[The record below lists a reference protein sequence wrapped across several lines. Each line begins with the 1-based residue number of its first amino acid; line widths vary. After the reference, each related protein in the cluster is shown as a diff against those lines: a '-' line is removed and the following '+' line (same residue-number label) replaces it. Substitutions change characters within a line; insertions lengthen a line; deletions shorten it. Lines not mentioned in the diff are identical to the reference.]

1 MNKLSVVVKNELLRY
16 FISPLAYVYLIA
28 FLLLNGS
35 FAIYFGSFFDRG
47 SADLSS
53 MFAFQPWL
61 YLLFIP
67 GISMRLW
74 SEEFRSKTIVQIMT
88 MPVPVSVFVWG
99 KFFAAWI
106 FCALALFLT
115 FPFWITVN
123 LLGSPDNGVIALSY
137 VGSFILAGCMIAVS
151 QTMSAL
157 TKNQVIAL
165 VLSVVANLVFF
176 LSGLEYI
183 LAFVRL
189 FLPLSAV
196 DMIASF
202 SFLTHFDS
210 ISRGLFELRDAIF
223 FTSLILLF
231 NFTAI
236 LIVSFKT
243 AGTAKWLKSTSRGY
257 YIFAFFCLL
266 LGFAGLNLL
275 ANNLTRGISA
285 DFTEEKIFTLTDTT
299 KNTLRYLPRPIT
311 AKLCYSPVLGER
323 NPDLRL
329 MFDKVRLLLRQYASL
344 SDGRFA
350 YRIYNPEPLDET
362 EDKAI
367 AAGLQ
372 PLPVADLNINA
383 FFGLTLTDSVDNRRI
398 IPFFALE
405 RQNFLEQDI
414 TQKIFELTHPRKKLG
429 IITSLPVFDTV
440 INNNV
445 VSQEWQIIKQLKELY
460 QITNIK
466 TAEDFPE
473 DIDVLMIINPQNPDK
488 KLIEKIKRYSL
499 DGGKVLLILDN
510 AAEAPRLFSP
520 VNHEYVPSYLGSLAD
535 FWGIRFR
542 NDAVV
547 ADLDNSIMVDATKD
561 YKSNPSFTRDVV
573 QFVLTEK
580 NVNPQAPE
588 VSELKNLLFTSASE
602 IEPASLD
609 IRFTPLITTSSNA
622 AYLDISAI
630 YQNINPG
637 DILRNFRSDG
647 TKKIIAAK
655 IQSTRPDR
663 PFELIAVGDSDF
675 LYDSFWTT
683 SVKLLDDTFAVPVM
697 DNGNFVLNALESL
710 SGGDNLIG
718 LRGKSAKTRR
728 FEDIERIR
736 RNAQLDFK
744 IRENEII
751 NRINQTKIELQ
762 EIWNKK
768 DFEQRQ
774 TFNTDELSLIAGI
787 RKRLD
792 DDRQELGEIR
802 RTLNTE
808 IDRID
813 GWVKIANIYAVP
825 LTILAGLLLYLFL
838 SRRQRPN
845 GSFRFND
852 ELGRVLAASL
862 LLLGLGISSVYL
874 TENREIESYENK
886 PVFGSLREKINDV
899 SKITFQ
905 NNNASLEFYLNDGLW
920 KLRGHET
927 FPVYQERIRSFLSAL
942 LEAVYY
948 EKKSDRGEDLEK
960 FGLAPLGVA
969 DSPNIRIELKNAD
982 GQNLTAFNV
991 GRYDLDIG
999 RGAKAAYI
1007 KFDNRF
1013 QVWLIAAD
1021 FIDLEPT
1028 WQNWTYSSL
1037 WNLRFGRLAAV
1048 DGKTD
1053 TDLLADLARTML
1065 NTYFIDSIPQSK
1077 QAEKAFAF
1085 LLNVENNNK
1094 LTVSFYKLKNKYY
1107 VAYDF
1112 IGTINGKHLQT
1123 FADSTKNKFFEITA
1137 EDMEKVQNALK
1148 SGRKPKA

>member
-1 MNKLSVVVKNELLRY
+1 MNKLFVVAKNELLRY

-35 FAIYFGSFFDRG
+35 FAVYFGSFFERG

-74 SEEFRSKTIVQIMT
+74 SEEFRAKTVVQIMT
-88 MPVPVSVFVWG
+88 MPVPMSAFVWG

-123 LLGSPDNGVIALSY
+123 VLGTPDNGVIALSY
-137 VGSFILAGCMIAVS
+137 TGSFVLAGCMLAIS

-165 VLSVVANLVFF
+165 VLSVVANLAFF

-189 FLPLSAV
+189 FLPLAAV

-202 SFLTHFDS
+202 SFLTHFDA
-210 ISRGLFELRDAIF
+210 ISRGLLELRDLIF
-223 FTSLILLF
+223 FVSLILLF
-231 NFTAI
+231 NFTTV

-243 AGTAKWLKSTSRGY
+243 AGTAGWLKSTSRSY

-311 AKLCYSPVLGER
+311 AKLYYSPVLGER

-329 MFDKVRLLLRQYASL
+329 LLRQYAAL
-344 SDGRFA
+344 SGGRFA
-350 YRIYNPEPLDET
+350 YRIYNPEPLDEI
-362 EDKAI
+362 EDRAI

-372 PLPVADLNINA
+372 PLPVADLNVNA
-383 FFGLTLTDSVDNRRI
+383 FFGLTLTDSVDNRQT

-414 TQKIFELTHPRKKLG
+414 TQKIFELAHPRKKLG
-429 IITSLPVFDTV
+429 IITTLPVFDTV

-460 QITNIK
+460 RIKHIK
-466 TAEDFPE
+466 TAEDFP
-473 DIDVLMIINPQNPDK
+473 DDLDVLMIINPQNPDEN
-488 KLIEKIKRYSL
+488 LIGKIKRYSL

-510 AAEAPRLFSP
+510 AAEAPRIFSP
-520 VNHEYVPSYLGSLAD
+520 VNHEYVPSYPGELAD

-547 ADLDNSIMVDATKD
+547 ADLDNSIMVDATKN
-561 YKSNPSFTRDVV
+561 YKNNPSFTRDVV
-573 QFVLTEK
+573 QFILTEK
-580 NVNPQAPE
+580 NVNPKAPE
-588 VSELKNLLFTSASE
+588 VSKLKNLLFSSASE
-602 IEPASLD
+602 IEPAAPD
-609 IRFTPLITTSSNA
+609 IIFEPLIITSPNA
-622 AYLDISAI
+622 AYLDVSAV
-630 YQNINPG
+630 YQNVNPG
-637 DILRNFRSDG
+637 DILRSFRSDN
-647 TKKIIAAK
+647 TPKVIAAK
-655 IQSTRPDR
+655 IKSGRADR

-675 LYDSFWTT
+675 LYDSFWTS
-683 SVKLLDDTFAVPVM
+683 SVKLLDGNFAVPVM

-718 LRGKSAKTRR
+718 LRGKSAKVRR
-728 FEDIERIR
+728 FEDVERIR

-744 IRENEII
+744 VKENEII
-751 NRINQTKIELQ
+751 ERINRTKTELQ
-762 EIWNKK
+762 EIWGKK
-768 DFEQRQ
+768 DFERRQ
-774 TFNTDELSLIAGI
+774 TFTADELSLIAGI

-792 DDRQELGEIR
+792 AERKELGEIR
-802 RTLNTE
+802 RTLNAE
-808 IDRID
+808 INAID
-813 GWVKIANIYAVP
+813 TWVKIANIYAVP
-825 LTILAGLLLYLFL
+825 LSILAGLLLSAFF
-838 SRRQRPN
+838 SHRKRP
-845 GSFRFND
+845 GSSFRFNE
-852 ELGRVLAASL
+852 ELGRILAASL
-862 LLLGLGISSVYL
+862 LLLGLGIASVYL
-874 TENREIESYENK
+874 TEDRQIEAYENK
-886 PVFGSLREKINDV
+886 PVFAGLDKKINDV
-899 SKITFQ
+899 RHITLQ
-905 NNNASLEFYLNDGLW
+905 NNSNILEFYLDGDNW
-920 KLRGHET
+920 KLKGHEI
-927 FPVYQERIRSFLSAL
+927 FPVYQERLRSFLSAM

-948 EKKSDRGEDLEK
+948 EKKSDRGEDLGK

-969 DSPNIRIELKNAD
+969 GTPNIRIELQDAD
-982 GQNLTAFNV
+982 GNSLTAFNV
-991 GRYDLDIG
+991 GRYDLDVG

-1021 FIDLEPT
+1021 FIDLEPV

-1048 DGKTD
+1048 NGQTD
-1053 TDLLADLARTML
+1053 AGLLANLARIML
-1065 NTYFIDSIPQSK
+1065 NTYFTGEAPEK
-1077 QAEKAFAF
+1077 TNAENIFGFTLDA
-1085 LLNVENNNK
+1085 ENGNRVDLK
-1094 LTVSFYKLKNKYY
+1094 FYREKGRYY
-1107 VAYDF
+1107 VVYDF

-1123 FADSTKNKFFEITA
+1123 FADGTKNKFFEITA
-1137 EDMEKVQNALK
+1137 EDMEKIQNALK
-1148 SGRKPKA
+1148 SGRKQKT

>member
-1 MNKLSVVVKNELLRY
+1 MNKLFAVAKNELLRY

-35 FAIYFGSFFDRG
+35 FAVYFGSFFERG

-74 SEEFRSKTIVQIMT
+74 SEEFRAKTVVQIMT
-88 MPVPVSVFVWG
+88 MPVPVSAFVWG
-99 KFFAAWI
+99 KFFAAWT

-123 LLGSPDNGVIALSY
+123 ILGTPDNGVIALSY
-137 VGSFILAGCMIAVS
+137 AGSFVLAGCMLAIS

-165 VLSVVANLVFF
+165 VLSVVANLAFF

-189 FLPLSAV
+189 FLPLAAV

-202 SFLTHFDS
+202 SFLTHFDA
-210 ISRGLFELRDAIF
+210 ISRGLLELRDLIF
-223 FTSLILLF
+223 FVSLILLF
-231 NFTAI
+231 NFTTV

-243 AGTAKWLKSTSRGY
+243 AGTAGWLKSTSRSY

-311 AKLCYSPVLGER
+311 AKLYYSPVLGER

-329 MFDKVRLLLRQYASL
+329 MFDKVRLLLRQYAAL
-344 SDGRFA
+344 SGGRFA
-350 YRIYNPEPLDET
+350 YRIYNPEPLDEI
-362 EDKAI
+362 EDRAI

-372 PLPVADLNINA
+372 PLPVADLNVNA
-383 FFGLTLTDSVDNRRI
+383 FFGLTLTDSVDNRQT

-414 TQKIFELTHPRKKLG
+414 TQKIFELAHPRKKLG
-429 IITSLPVFDTV
+429 IITTLPVFDTV

-460 QITNIK
+460 RIKHIK
-466 TAEDFPE
+466 TAEDFP
-473 DIDVLMIINPQNPDK
+473 DDLDVLMIINPQNPDEN
-488 KLIEKIKRYSL
+488 LTGKIKRYSL

-510 AAEAPRLFSP
+510 AAEAPRIFSP
-520 VNHEYVPSYLGSLAD
+520 VNHEYVPSYPGELAG

-561 YKSNPSFTRDVV
+561 YKNNPSFTRDVV
-573 QFVLTEK
+573 QFILTEK
-580 NVNPQAPE
+580 NVNPKAPE
-588 VSELKNLLFTSASE
+588 VSKLKNLLFSSASE
-602 IEPASLD
+602 IEPAAPD
-609 IRFTPLITTSSNA
+609 IIFEPLIITSPNA
-622 AYLDISAI
+622 AYLDVSAV
-630 YQNINPG
+630 YQNVNPG
-637 DILRNFRSDG
+637 DILRSFRSDN
-647 TKKIIAAK
+647 TPKVIAAK
-655 IQSTRPDR
+655 IKSGRADR

-675 LYDSFWTT
+675 LYDSFWTS
-683 SVKLLDDTFAVPVM
+683 SVKLLDGNFAVPVM

-718 LRGKSAKTRR
+718 LRGKSAKVRR
-728 FEDIERIR
+728 FEDVERIR

-744 IRENEII
+744 VKENEII
-751 NRINQTKIELQ
+751 ERINRTKTELQ
-762 EIWNKK
+762 EIWGKK
-768 DFEQRQ
+768 DFERRQ
-774 TFNTDELSLIAGI
+774 TFTADELSLIAGI

-792 DDRQELGEIR
+792 AERKELGEIR
-802 RTLNTE
+802 RTLNAE
-808 IDRID
+808 INAID
-813 GWVKIANIYAVP
+813 TWVKIANIYAVP
-825 LTILAGLLLYLFL
+825 LSILAGLLLSAFF
-838 SRRQRPN
+838 SRRRRP
-845 GSFRFND
+845 GSSFRFNE
-852 ELGRVLAASL
+852 ELGRILAASL
-862 LLLGLGISSVYL
+862 LLLGLGVASVYL
-874 TENREIESYENK
+874 TEDRQIEAYENK
-886 PVFGSLREKINDV
+886 PVFAGLDKKINDV
-899 SKITFQ
+899 RHITLQ
-905 NNNASLEFYLNDGLW
+905 NNSNILEFYLDGDNW
-920 KLRGHET
+920 KLKGHEI
-927 FPVYQERIRSFLSAL
+927 YQERLRSFLSAM

-948 EKKSDRGEDLEK
+948 EKKSDRGEDLGK

-969 DSPNIRIELKNAD
+969 GTPNIRIELQDAD
-982 GQNLTAFNV
+982 GNSLTAFNV
-991 GRYDLDIG
+991 GRYDLDVG

-1021 FIDLEPT
+1021 FIDLEPV

-1048 DGKTD
+1048 NGQTD
-1053 TDLLADLARTML
+1053 AGLLANLARIML
-1065 NTYFIDSIPQSK
+1065 NTYFTGEVPEK
-1077 QAEKAFAF
+1077 TNAEKMFGFTLDA
-1085 LLNVENNNK
+1085 ENGNRVDLK
-1094 LTVSFYKLKNKYY
+1094 FYREKGRYY
-1107 VAYDF
+1107 VVYDF

-1123 FADSTKNKFFEITA
+1123 FADGTKNKFFEITA
-1137 EDMEKVQNALK
+1137 EDMEKIQNALK
-1148 SGRKPKA
+1148 SGRKQKT

>member
-257 YIFAFFCLL
+257 YIFAFFGLL

-311 AKLCYSPVLGER
+311 AKLYYSPVLGER

>member
-311 AKLCYSPVLGER
+311 AKLYYSPVLGER

-982 GQNLTAFNV
+982 GQNLTTFNV

>member
-311 AKLCYSPVLGER
+311 AKLYYSPVLGER
-323 NPDLRL
+323 NPNLRL

-414 TQKIFELTHPRKKLG
+414 TQKIFELTHPLKKLG

-609 IRFTPLITTSSNA
+609 VRFTPLITTSSNA

-710 SGGDNLIG
+710 SAGDNLIG

-1137 EDMEKVQNALK
+1137 EDMEKIQNVLK

>member
-1 MNKLSVVVKNELLRY
+1 MNKLFAVAKNELLRY

-35 FAIYFGSFFDRG
+35 FAVYFGSFFERG

-74 SEEFRSKTIVQIMT
+74 SEEFRAKTVVQIMT
-88 MPVPVSVFVWG
+88 MPVPVSAFVWG
-99 KFFAAWI
+99 KFFAAWT

-123 LLGSPDNGVIALSY
+123 ILGTPDNGVIALSY
-137 VGSFILAGCMIAVS
+137 AGSFVLAGCMLAIS

-165 VLSVVANLVFF
+165 VLSVVANLAFF

-189 FLPLSAV
+189 FLPLAAV

-202 SFLTHFDS
+202 SFLTHFDA
-210 ISRGLFELRDAIF
+210 ISRGLLELRDLIF
-223 FTSLILLF
+223 FVSLILLF
-231 NFTAI
+231 NFTTV

-243 AGTAKWLKSTSRGY
+243 AGTAGWLKSTSRSY

-311 AKLCYSPVLGER
+311 AKLYYSPVLGER

-329 MFDKVRLLLRQYASL
+329 MFDKVRLLLRQYAAL
-344 SDGRFA
+344 SGGRFA
-350 YRIYNPEPLDET
+350 YRIYNPEPLDEI
-362 EDKAI
+362 EDRAI

-372 PLPVADLNINA
+372 PLPVADLNVNA
-383 FFGLTLTDSVDNRRI
+383 FFGLTLTDSVDNRQT

-414 TQKIFELTHPRKKLG
+414 TQKIFELAHPRKKLG
-429 IITSLPVFDTV
+429 IITTLPVFDTV

-460 QITNIK
+460 RIKHIK
-466 TAEDFPE
+466 TAEDFP
-473 DIDVLMIINPQNPDK
+473 DDLDVLMIINPQNPDEN
-488 KLIEKIKRYSL
+488 LIGKIKRYSL

-510 AAEAPRLFSP
+510 AAEAPRIFSP
-520 VNHEYVPSYLGSLAD
+520 VNHEYVPSYPGELAD

-547 ADLDNSIMVDATKD
+547 ADLDNSIMVDATKN
-561 YKSNPSFTRDVV
+561 YKNNPSFTRDVV
-573 QFVLTEK
+573 QFILTEK
-580 NVNPQAPE
+580 NVNPKAPE
-588 VSELKNLLFTSASE
+588 VSKLKNLLFSSASE
-602 IEPASLD
+602 IEPAAPD
-609 IRFTPLITTSSNA
+609 IIFEPLIITSPNA
-622 AYLDISAI
+622 AYLDVSAV
-630 YQNINPG
+630 YQNVNPG
-637 DILRNFRSDG
+637 DILRSFRSDN
-647 TKKIIAAK
+647 TPKVIAAK
-655 IQSTRPDR
+655 IKSGRADR

-675 LYDSFWTT
+675 LYDSFWTS
-683 SVKLLDDTFAVPVM
+683 SVKLLDSNFAVPVM

-718 LRGKSAKTRR
+718 LRGKSAKVRR
-728 FEDIERIR
+728 FEDVERIR

-744 IRENEII
+744 VKENEII
-751 NRINQTKIELQ
+751 ERINRTKTELQ
-762 EIWNKK
+762 EIWGKK
-768 DFEQRQ
+768 DFERRQ
-774 TFNTDELSLIAGI
+774 TFTADELSLIAGI

-792 DDRQELGEIR
+792 AERKELGEIR
-802 RTLNTE
+802 RTLNAE
-808 IDRID
+808 INAID
-813 GWVKIANIYAVP
+813 TWIKIANIYAVP
-825 LTILAGLLLYLFL
+825 LSILAGLLLSAFF
-838 SRRQRPN
+838 SRRKRP
-845 GSFRFND
+845 GSSFRFNE
-852 ELGRVLAASL
+852 ELGRILAASL
-862 LLLGLGISSVYL
+862 LLLGLGIASVYL
-874 TENREIESYENK
+874 TEDRQIEAYENK
-886 PVFGSLREKINDV
+886 PVFAGLDKKINDV
-899 SKITFQ
+899 RHITLQ
-905 NNNASLEFYLNDGLW
+905 NNSNILEFYLDGDNW
-920 KLRGHET
+920 KLKGHEI
-927 FPVYQERIRSFLSAL
+927 FPVYQERLRSFLSAM

-948 EKKSDRGEDLEK
+948 EKKSDRGEDLGK

-969 DSPNIRIELKNAD
+969 GTPNIRIELQDAD
-982 GQNLTAFNV
+982 GNSLTAFNV
-991 GRYDLDIG
+991 GRYDLDVG

-1021 FIDLEPT
+1021 FIDLEPV

-1048 DGKTD
+1048 NGQTD
-1053 TDLLADLARTML
+1053 AGLLANLARIML
-1065 NTYFIDSIPQSK
+1065 NTYFTGEAPEK
-1077 QAEKAFAF
+1077 TNAEKIFGFTLDA
-1085 LLNVENNNK
+1085 ENGNRVDLK
-1094 LTVSFYKLKNKYY
+1094 FYREKGRYY
-1107 VAYDF
+1107 VVYDF

-1123 FADSTKNKFFEITA
+1123 FADGTKNKFFEITA
-1137 EDMEKVQNALK
+1137 EDMEKIQNALK
-1148 SGRKPKA
+1148 SGRKQKT

>member
-243 AGTAKWLKSTSRGY
+243 AGTAKWLKSTSHGY

-311 AKLCYSPVLGER
+311 AKLYYSPVLGER

-344 SDGRFA
+344 SDGRFT

-655 IQSTRPDR
+655 IQSTHPDR

-697 DNGNFVLNALESL
+697 DNGNFVLNTLESL

-1065 NTYFIDSIPQSK
+1065 NTYFNGSIPQSK

>member
-1 MNKLSVVVKNELLRY
+1 MNKLFVVAKNELLRY

-35 FAIYFGSFFDRG
+35 FAVYFGSFFERG

-74 SEEFRSKTIVQIMT
+74 SEEFRAKTVVQIMT
-88 MPVPVSVFVWG
+88 MPVPVSAFVWG

-123 LLGSPDNGVIALSY
+123 VLGTPDNGVIALSY
-137 VGSFILAGCMIAVS
+137 AGSFVLAGCMLAIS

-165 VLSVVANLVFF
+165 VLSVVANLAFF

-189 FLPLSAV
+189 FLPLAAV

-202 SFLTHFDS
+202 SFLTHFDA
-210 ISRGLFELRDAIF
+210 ISRGLLKLRDLIF
-223 FTSLILLF
+223 FVSLILLF
-231 NFTAI
+231 NFTTV

-243 AGTAKWLKSTSRGY
+243 AGTAGWLKSTSRSY

-311 AKLCYSPVLGER
+311 AKLYYSPVLGER

-329 MFDKVRLLLRQYASL
+329 MFDKVRLLLRQYAAL
-344 SDGRFA
+344 SGGRFA
-350 YRIYNPEPLDET
+350 YRIYNPEPLDEI
-362 EDKAI
+362 EDRAI

-372 PLPVADLNINA
+372 PLPVADLNVNA
-383 FFGLTLTDSVDNRRI
+383 FFGLTLTDSVDNRQT

-414 TQKIFELTHPRKKLG
+414 TQKIFELAHPRKKLG
-429 IITSLPVFDTV
+429 IITTLPVFDTV

-460 QITNIK
+460 RIKHIK
-466 TAEDFPE
+466 TAEDFPDE
-473 DIDVLMIINPQNPDK
+473 NLTG
-488 KLIEKIKRYSL
+488 KIKRYSL

-510 AAEAPRLFSP
+510 AAEAPRIFSP
-520 VNHEYVPSYLGSLAD
+520 VNHEYVPSYPGELAD

-547 ADLDNSIMVDATKD
+547 ADLDNSIMVDATKN
-561 YKSNPSFTRDVV
+561 YKNNPSFTRDVV
-573 QFVLTEK
+573 QFILTEK
-580 NVNPQAPE
+580 NVNPKAPE
-588 VSELKNLLFTSASE
+588 VSKLKNLLFSSASE
-602 IEPASLD
+602 IEPAAPD
-609 IRFTPLITTSSNA
+609 IIFEPLIITSPNA
-622 AYLDISAI
+622 AYLDVSAV
-630 YQNINPG
+630 YQNVNPG
-637 DILRNFRSDG
+637 DILRSFRSDN
-647 TKKIIAAK
+647 TPKVIAAK
-655 IQSTRPDR
+655 IKSGRADR

-675 LYDSFWTT
+675 LYDSFWTS
-683 SVKLLDDTFAVPVM
+683 SVKLLDSNFAVPVM

-718 LRGKSAKTRR
+718 LRGKSAKVRR
-728 FEDIERIR
+728 FEDVERIR

-744 IRENEII
+744 VKENEII
-751 NRINQTKIELQ
+751 ERINQTKTELQ
-762 EIWNKK
+762 EIWGKK
-768 DFEQRQ
+768 DFERRQ
-774 TFNTDELSLIAGI
+774 TFTADELSLIAGI

-792 DDRQELGEIR
+792 AERKELGEIR
-802 RTLNTE
+802 RTLNAE
-808 IDRID
+808 INAID
-813 GWVKIANIYAVP
+813 TWIKIANIYAVP
-825 LTILAGLLLYLFL
+825 LSILAGLLLSAFF
-838 SRRQRPN
+838 SRRKRP
-845 GSFRFND
+845 GSSFRFNE
-852 ELGRVLAASL
+852 ELGRILAASL
-862 LLLGLGISSVYL
+862 LLLGLGIASVYL
-874 TENREIESYENK
+874 TEDRQIEAYENK
-886 PVFGSLREKINDV
+886 PVFAGLDKKINDV
-899 SKITFQ
+899 RHITLQ
-905 NNNASLEFYLNDGLW
+905 NNSNILEFYLDGDNW
-920 KLRGHET
+920 KLKGHEI
-927 FPVYQERIRSFLSAL
+927 FPVYQERLRSFLSAM

-948 EKKSDRGEDLEK
+948 EKKSDRGEDLGK

-969 DSPNIRIELKNAD
+969 GTPNIRIELQDAD
-982 GQNLTAFNV
+982 GNSLTAFNV
-991 GRYDLDIG
+991 GRYDLDVG

-1021 FIDLEPT
+1021 FIDLEPV

-1048 DGKTD
+1048 NGQTD
-1053 TDLLADLARTML
+1053 AGLLANLARIML
-1065 NTYFIDSIPQSK
+1065 NTYFTGEAPEK
-1077 QAEKAFAF
+1077 TNAEKIFGFTLDA
-1085 LLNVENNNK
+1085 ENGNRVDLK
-1094 LTVSFYKLKNKYY
+1094 FYREKGRYY
-1107 VAYDF
+1107 VVYDF

-1123 FADSTKNKFFEITA
+1123 FADGTKNKFFEITA
-1137 EDMEKVQNALK
+1137 EDMEKIQNALK
-1148 SGRKPKA
+1148 SGRKQKT

>member
-257 YIFAFFCLL
+257 YIFAFFGLL

-311 AKLCYSPVLGER
+311 AKLYYSPVLGER
-323 NPDLRL
+323 NPALRL
-329 MFDKVRLLLRQYASL
+329 MCDKVRLLLRQYASL

-372 PLPVADLNINA
+372 PLPVADLNMNA
-383 FFGLTLTDSVDNRRI
+383 FFGLPLTDSVDNRRI

-802 RTLNTE
+802 RALNTE

-1065 NTYFIDSIPQSK
+1065 NTYFNGSIPQSK

-1137 EDMEKVQNALK
+1137 EDMEKVQNVLK

>member
-311 AKLCYSPVLGER
+311 AKLYYSPVLGER

-655 IQSTRPDR
+655 IQSTHPDR

-697 DNGNFVLNALESL
+697 DNGNFVLNTLESL

-1065 NTYFIDSIPQSK
+1065 NTYFNDSIPQSK

>member
-1 MNKLSVVVKNELLRY
+1 MNKLFVVAKNELLRY

-35 FAIYFGSFFDRG
+35 FAVYFGSFFERG

-74 SEEFRSKTIVQIMT
+74 SEEFRAKTVVQIMT
-88 MPVPVSVFVWG
+88 MPVPVSAFVWG

-123 LLGSPDNGVIALSY
+123 VLGTPDNGVIALSY
-137 VGSFILAGCMIAVS
+137 AGSFVLAGCMLAIS

-165 VLSVVANLVFF
+165 VLSVVANLAFF

-189 FLPLSAV
+189 FLPLAAV

-202 SFLTHFDS
+202 SFLTHFDA
-210 ISRGLFELRDAIF
+210 ISRGLLELRDLIF
-223 FTSLILLF
+223 FVSLILLF
-231 NFTAI
+231 NFTTV

-243 AGTAKWLKSTSRGY
+243 AGTAGWLKSTSRSY

-311 AKLCYSPVLGER
+311 AKLYYSPVLGER

-329 MFDKVRLLLRQYASL
+329 MFDKVRLLLRQYAAL
-344 SDGRFA
+344 SGGRFA
-350 YRIYNPEPLDET
+350 YRIYNPEPLDEI
-362 EDKAI
+362 EDRAI

-372 PLPVADLNINA
+372 PLPVADLNVNA
-383 FFGLTLTDSVDNRRI
+383 FFGLTLTDSVDNRQT

-414 TQKIFELTHPRKKLG
+414 TQKIFELAHPRKKLG
-429 IITSLPVFDTV
+429 IITTLPVFDTV

-460 QITNIK
+460 RIKHIK
-466 TAEDFPE
+466 TAEDFP
-473 DIDVLMIINPQNPDK
+473 DNLDVLMIINPQNPDEN
-488 KLIEKIKRYSL
+488 LTGKIKRYSL

-510 AAEAPRLFSP
+510 AAEAPRIFSP
-520 VNHEYVPSYLGSLAD
+520 VNHEYVPSYPGELAD

-547 ADLDNSIMVDATKD
+547 ADLDNSIMVDATKN
-561 YKSNPSFTRDVV
+561 YKNNPSFTRDVV
-573 QFVLTEK
+573 QFILTEK
-580 NVNPQAPE
+580 NVNPKAPE
-588 VSELKNLLFTSASE
+588 VSKLKNLLFSSASE
-602 IEPASLD
+602 IEPAAPD
-609 IRFTPLITTSSNA
+609 IIFEPLIITSPNA
-622 AYLDISAI
+622 AYLDVSAV
-630 YQNINPG
+630 YQNVNPG
-637 DILRNFRSDG
+637 DILRSFRSDN
-647 TKKIIAAK
+647 TPKVIAAK
-655 IQSTRPDR
+655 IKSGRADR

-675 LYDSFWTT
+675 LYDSFWTS
-683 SVKLLDDTFAVPVM
+683 SVKLLD
-697 DNGNFVLNALESL
+697 GNFVLNALESL

-718 LRGKSAKTRR
+718 LRGKSAKVRR
-728 FEDIERIR
+728 FEDVERIR

-744 IRENEII
+744 VKENEII
-751 NRINQTKIELQ
+751 ERINRTKTELQ
-762 EIWNKK
+762 EIWGKK
-768 DFEQRQ
+768 DFERRQ
-774 TFNTDELSLIAGI
+774 TFTADELSLIAGI

-792 DDRQELGEIR
+792 AERKELGEIR
-802 RTLNTE
+802 RTLNAE
-808 IDRID
+808 INAID
-813 GWVKIANIYAVP
+813 TWVKIANIYAVP
-825 LTILAGLLLYLFL
+825 LSILAGLLLSAFF
-838 SRRQRPN
+838 SHRKRP
-845 GSFRFND
+845 GSSFRFNE
-852 ELGRVLAASL
+852 ELGRILAASL
-862 LLLGLGISSVYL
+862 LLLGLGIVSVYL
-874 TENREIESYENK
+874 TEDRQIEAYENK
-886 PVFGSLREKINDV
+886 PFFAGLDKKINDV
-899 SKITFQ
+899 RHITLQ
-905 NNNASLEFYLNDGLW
+905 NNSNILEFYLDGDNW
-920 KLRGHET
+920 KLKGHEI
-927 FPVYQERIRSFLSAL
+927 FPVYQERLRSFLSAM

-948 EKKSDRGEDLEK
+948 EKKSDRGEDLGK

-969 DSPNIRIELKNAD
+969 GTPNIRIELQDAD
-982 GQNLTAFNV
+982 GNSLTAFNV
-991 GRYDLDIG
+991 GRYDLDVG

-1021 FIDLEPT
+1021 FIDLEPV

-1048 DGKTD
+1048 NGQTD
-1053 TDLLADLARTML
+1053 AGLLANLARIML
-1065 NTYFIDSIPQSK
+1065 NTYFTGEAPEK
-1077 QAEKAFAF
+1077 TNAENIFGFTLDA
-1085 LLNVENNNK
+1085 ENGNRVDLK
-1094 LTVSFYKLKNKYY
+1094 FYREKGRYY
-1107 VAYDF
+1107 VVYDF

-1123 FADSTKNKFFEITA
+1123 FADGTKNKFFEITA
-1137 EDMEKVQNALK
+1137 EDMEKIQNALK
-1148 SGRKPKA
+1148 SGRKQKT

>member
-1 MNKLSVVVKNELLRY
+1 MNKLFAVAKNELLRY

-35 FAIYFGSFFDRG
+35 FAVYFGSFFERG

-74 SEEFRSKTIVQIMT
+74 SEEFRAKTVVQIMT
-88 MPVPVSVFVWG
+88 MPVPVSAFVWG
-99 KFFAAWI
+99 KFFAAWT

-123 LLGSPDNGVIALSY
+123 ILGTPDNGVIALSY
-137 VGSFILAGCMIAVS
+137 AGSFVLAGCMLAIS

-165 VLSVVANLVFF
+165 VLSVVANLAFF

-189 FLPLSAV
+189 FLPLAAV

-202 SFLTHFDS
+202 SFLTHFDA
-210 ISRGLFELRDAIF
+210 ISRGLLELRDLIF
-223 FTSLILLF
+223 FVSLILLF
-231 NFTAI
+231 NFTTV

-243 AGTAKWLKSTSRGY
+243 AGTAGWLKSTSRSY

-311 AKLCYSPVLGER
+311 AKLYYSPVLGER

-329 MFDKVRLLLRQYASL
+329 MFDKVRLLLRQYAAL
-344 SDGRFA
+344 SGGRFA
-350 YRIYNPEPLDET
+350 YRIYNPEPLDEI
-362 EDKAI
+362 EDRAI

-372 PLPVADLNINA
+372 PLPVADLNVNA
-383 FFGLTLTDSVDNRRI
+383 FFGLTLTDSVDNRQT

-414 TQKIFELTHPRKKLG
+414 TQKIFELAHPRKKLG
-429 IITSLPVFDTV
+429 IITTLPVFDTV

-460 QITNIK
+460 RIKHIK
-466 TAEDFPE
+466 TAEDFPADLDE
-473 DIDVLMIINPQNPDK
+473 NLTG
-488 KLIEKIKRYSL
+488 KIKRYSL

-510 AAEAPRLFSP
+510 AAEAPRIFSP
-520 VNHEYVPSYLGSLAD
+520 VNHEYVPSYPGELAG

-561 YKSNPSFTRDVV
+561 YKNNPSFTRDVV
-573 QFVLTEK
+573 QFILTEK
-580 NVNPQAPE
+580 NVNPKAPE
-588 VSELKNLLFTSASE
+588 VSKLKNLLFSSASE
-602 IEPASLD
+602 IEPAAPD
-609 IRFTPLITTSSNA
+609 IIFEPLIITSPNA
-622 AYLDISAI
+622 AYLDVSAV
-630 YQNINPG
+630 YQNVNPG
-637 DILRNFRSDG
+637 DILRSFRSDN
-647 TKKIIAAK
+647 TPKVIAAK
-655 IQSTRPDR
+655 IKSGRADR

-675 LYDSFWTT
+675 LYDSFWTS
-683 SVKLLDDTFAVPVM
+683 SVKLLDGNFAVPVM

-718 LRGKSAKTRR
+718 LRGKSAKVRR
-728 FEDIERIR
+728 FEDVERIR

-744 IRENEII
+744 VKENEII
-751 NRINQTKIELQ
+751 ERINRTKTELQ
-762 EIWNKK
+762 EIWGKK
-768 DFEQRQ
+768 DFERRQ
-774 TFNTDELSLIAGI
+774 TFTADELSLIAGI

-792 DDRQELGEIR
+792 AERKELGEIR
-802 RTLNTE
+802 RTLNAE
-808 IDRID
+808 INAID
-813 GWVKIANIYAVP
+813 TWVKIANIYAVP
-825 LTILAGLLLYLFL
+825 LSILAGLLLSAFF
-838 SRRQRPN
+838 SRRRRP
-845 GSFRFND
+845 GSSFRFNE
-852 ELGRVLAASL
+852 ELGRILAASL
-862 LLLGLGISSVYL
+862 LLLGLGVASVYL
-874 TENREIESYENK
+874 TEDRQIEAYENK
-886 PVFGSLREKINDV
+886 PVFAGLDKKINDV
-899 SKITFQ
+899 RHITLQ
-905 NNNASLEFYLNDGLW
+905 NNSNILEFYLDGDNW
-920 KLRGHET
+920 KLKGHEI
-927 FPVYQERIRSFLSAL
+927 FPVYQERLRSFLSAM

-948 EKKSDRGEDLEK
+948 EKKSDRGEDLGK

-969 DSPNIRIELKNAD
+969 GTPNIRIELQDAD
-982 GQNLTAFNV
+982 GNSLTAFNV
-991 GRYDLDIG
+991 GRYDLDVG

-1021 FIDLEPT
+1021 FIDLEPV

-1048 DGKTD
+1048 NGQTD
-1053 TDLLADLARTML
+1053 AGLLANLARIML
-1065 NTYFIDSIPQSK
+1065 NTYFTGEVPEK
-1077 QAEKAFAF
+1077 TNAEKMFGFTLDA
-1085 LLNVENNNK
+1085 ENGNRVDLK
-1094 LTVSFYKLKNKYY
+1094 FYREKGRYY
-1107 VAYDF
+1107 VVYDF

-1123 FADSTKNKFFEITA
+1123 FADGTKNKFFEITA
-1137 EDMEKVQNALK
+1137 EDMEKIQNALK
-1148 SGRKPKA
+1148 SGRKQKT

>member
-311 AKLCYSPVLGER
+311 AKLYYSPVLGER

-573 QFVLTEK
+573 QFVLTKK

>member
-1 MNKLSVVVKNELLRY
+1 MNKLFVVAKNELLRY

-35 FAIYFGSFFDRG
+35 FAVYFGSFFERG

-74 SEEFRSKTIVQIMT
+74 SEEFRAKTVVQIMT
-88 MPVPVSVFVWG
+88 MPVPVSAFVWG

-123 LLGSPDNGVIALSY
+123 VLGTPDNGVIALSY
-137 VGSFILAGCMIAVS
+137 AGSFVLAGCMLAIS

-165 VLSVVANLVFF
+165 VLSVVANLAFF

-189 FLPLSAV
+189 FLPLAAV

-202 SFLTHFDS
+202 SFLTHFDA
-210 ISRGLFELRDAIF
+210 ISRGLLELRDLIF
-223 FTSLILLF
+223 FVSLILLF
-231 NFTAI
+231 NFTTV

-243 AGTAKWLKSTSRGY
+243 AGTAGWLKSTSRSY

-311 AKLCYSPVLGER
+311 AKLYYSPVLGER

-329 MFDKVRLLLRQYASL
+329 MFDKVRLLFRQYAAL
-344 SDGRFA
+344 SGGRFA
-350 YRIYNPEPLDET
+350 YRIYNPEPLDEI
-362 EDKAI
+362 EDRAI
-367 AAGLQ
+367 ATGLQ
-372 PLPVADLNINA
+372 PLPVADLNVNA
-383 FFGLTLTDSVDNRRI
+383 FFGLTLTDSVDNRQT

-414 TQKIFELTHPRKKLG
+414 TQKIFELAHPRKKLG
-429 IITSLPVFDTV
+429 IITTLPVFDTV

-460 QITNIK
+460 RIKHIK
-466 TAEDFPE
+466 TAEDFP
-473 DIDVLMIINPQNPDK
+473 DDLDVLMIINPQNPDEN
-488 KLIEKIKRYSL
+488 LTGKIKRYSL

-510 AAEAPRLFSP
+510 AAEAPRIFSP
-520 VNHEYVPSYLGSLAD
+520 VNHEYVPSYPGELAD

-547 ADLDNSIMVDATKD
+547 ADLDNSIMVDATKN
-561 YKSNPSFTRDVV
+561 YKNNPSFTRDVV
-573 QFVLTEK
+573 QFILTEK
-580 NVNPQAPE
+580 NVNPKAPE
-588 VSELKNLLFTSASE
+588 VSKLKNLLFSSASE
-602 IEPASLD
+602 IEPAAPD
-609 IRFTPLITTSSNA
+609 IIFEPLIITSPNA
-622 AYLDISAI
+622 AYLDVSAV
-630 YQNINPG
+630 YQNVNPG
-637 DILRNFRSDG
+637 DILRSFRSDN
-647 TKKIIAAK
+647 TPKVIAAK
-655 IQSTRPDR
+655 IKSGRADR

-675 LYDSFWTT
+675 LYDSFWTS
-683 SVKLLDDTFAVPVM
+683 SVKLLDGNFAVPVM

-718 LRGKSAKTRR
+718 LRGKSAKVRR
-728 FEDIERIR
+728 FEDVERIR

-744 IRENEII
+744 VKENEII
-751 NRINQTKIELQ
+751 ERINRTKTELQ
-762 EIWNKK
+762 EIWGKK
-768 DFEQRQ
+768 DFERRQ
-774 TFNTDELSLIAGI
+774 TFTADELSLIAGI

-792 DDRQELGEIR
+792 AERKELGEIR
-802 RTLNTE
+802 RTLNAE
-808 IDRID
+808 INAID
-813 GWVKIANIYAVP
+813 TWVKIANIYAVP
-825 LTILAGLLLYLFL
+825 LSILAGLLSAFF
-838 SRRQRPN
+838 SRRKRP
-845 GSFRFND
+845 GSSFRFNE
-852 ELGRVLAASL
+852 ELGRILAASL
-862 LLLGLGISSVYL
+862 LLLGLGIASVYL
-874 TENREIESYENK
+874 TEDRQIEAYENK
-886 PVFGSLREKINDV
+886 PVFAGLDKKINDV
-899 SKITFQ
+899 RHITLQ
-905 NNNASLEFYLNDGLW
+905 NNSNILEFYLDGDNW
-920 KLRGHET
+920 KLKGHEI
-927 FPVYQERIRSFLSAL
+927 FPVYQERLRSFLSAM

-948 EKKSDRGEDLEK
+948 EKKSDRGEDLGK

-969 DSPNIRIELKNAD
+969 GTPNIRIELQDAD
-982 GQNLTAFNV
+982 GNSLTAFNV
-991 GRYDLDIG
+991 GRYDLDVG

-1021 FIDLEPT
+1021 FIDLEPV

-1048 DGKTD
+1048 NGQTD
-1053 TDLLADLARTML
+1053 AGLLANLARIML
-1065 NTYFIDSIPQSK
+1065 NTYFTGEAPEK
-1077 QAEKAFAF
+1077 TNAENIFGFTLDA
-1085 LLNVENNNK
+1085 ENGNRVDLK
-1094 LTVSFYKLKNKYY
+1094 FYREKGRYY
-1107 VAYDF
+1107 VVYDF

-1123 FADSTKNKFFEITA
+1123 FADGTKNKFFEITA
-1137 EDMEKVQNALK
+1137 EDMEKIQNALK
-1148 SGRKPKA
+1148 SGRKQKT

>member
-1 MNKLSVVVKNELLRY
+1 MNKLFVVAKNELLRY

-35 FAIYFGSFFDRG
+35 FAVYFGSFFERG

-74 SEEFRSKTIVQIMT
+74 SEEFRAKTVVQIMT
-88 MPVPVSVFVWG
+88 MPVPVSAFVWG

-123 LLGSPDNGVIALSY
+123 VLGTPDNGVIALSY
-137 VGSFILAGCMIAVS
+137 AGSFVLAGCMLAIS

-165 VLSVVANLVFF
+165 VLSVVANLAFF

-189 FLPLSAV
+189 FLPLAAV

-202 SFLTHFDS
+202 SFLTHFDA
-210 ISRGLFELRDAIF
+210 ISRGLLELRDLIF
-223 FTSLILLF
+223 FVSLILLF
-231 NFTAI
+231 NFTTV

-243 AGTAKWLKSTSRGY
+243 AGTAGWLKSTSRSY

-311 AKLCYSPVLGER
+311 AKLYYSPVLGER

-329 MFDKVRLLLRQYASL
+329 MFDKVRLLLRQYAAL
-344 SDGRFA
+344 SGGRFA
-350 YRIYNPEPLDET
+350 YRIYNPEPLDEI
-362 EDKAI
+362 EDRAI

-372 PLPVADLNINA
+372 PLPVADLNVNA
-383 FFGLTLTDSVDNRRI
+383 FFGLTLTDSVDNRQT

-414 TQKIFELTHPRKKLG
+414 TQKIFELAHPRKKLG
-429 IITSLPVFDTV
+429 IITTLPVFDTV

-460 QITNIK
+460 RIKHIK
-466 TAEDFPE
+466 TAEDFP
-473 DIDVLMIINPQNPDK
+473 DDLDVLMIINPQNPDEN
-488 KLIEKIKRYSL
+488 LTGKIKRYSL

-510 AAEAPRLFSP
+510 AAEAPRIFSP
-520 VNHEYVPSYLGSLAD
+520 VNHEYVPSYPGELAD

-547 ADLDNSIMVDATKD
+547 ADLDNSIMVDATKN
-561 YKSNPSFTRDVV
+561 YKNNPSFTRDVV
-573 QFVLTEK
+573 QFILTEK
-580 NVNPQAPE
+580 NVNPKAPE
-588 VSELKNLLFTSASE
+588 VSKLKNLLFSSASE
-602 IEPASLD
+602 IEPAAPD
-609 IRFTPLITTSSNA
+609 IIFEPLIITSPNA
-622 AYLDISAI
+622 AYLDVSAV
-630 YQNINPG
+630 YQNVNPG
-637 DILRNFRSDG
+637 DILRSFRG
-647 TKKIIAAK
+647 RA
-655 IQSTRPDR
+655 DR

-675 LYDSFWTT
+675 LYDSFWTS
-683 SVKLLDDTFAVPVM
+683 SVKLLDGNFAVPVM

-718 LRGKSAKTRR
+718 LRGKSAKVRR
-728 FEDIERIR
+728 FEDVERIR

-744 IRENEII
+744 VKENEII
-751 NRINQTKIELQ
+751 ERINRTKTELQ
-762 EIWNKK
+762 EIWGKK
-768 DFEQRQ
+768 DFERRQ
-774 TFNTDELSLIAGI
+774 TFTADELSLIAGI

-792 DDRQELGEIR
+792 AERKELGEIR
-802 RTLNTE
+802 RTLNAE
-808 IDRID
+808 INAID
-813 GWVKIANIYAVP
+813 TWIKIANIYAVP
-825 LTILAGLLLYLFL
+825 LSILAGLLLSAFF
-838 SRRQRPN
+838 SRRKRP
-845 GSFRFND
+845 GSSFRFNE
-852 ELGRVLAASL
+852 ELGRILAASL
-862 LLLGLGISSVYL
+862 LLLGLGIASVYL
-874 TENREIESYENK
+874 TEDRQIEAYENK
-886 PVFGSLREKINDV
+886 PVFAGLDKKINDV
-899 SKITFQ
+899 RHITLQ
-905 NNNASLEFYLNDGLW
+905 NNSNILEFYLDGDNW
-920 KLRGHET
+920 KLKGHEI
-927 FPVYQERIRSFLSAL
+927 FPVYQERLRSFLSAM

-948 EKKSDRGEDLEK
+948 EKKSDRGEDLGK

-969 DSPNIRIELKNAD
+969 GTPNIRIELQDAD
-982 GQNLTAFNV
+982 GNSLTAFNV
-991 GRYDLDIG
+991 GRYDLDVG

-1021 FIDLEPT
+1021 FIDLEPV

-1048 DGKTD
+1048 NGQTD
-1053 TDLLADLARTML
+1053 AGLLANLARIML
-1065 NTYFIDSIPQSK
+1065 NTYFTGEAPEK
-1077 QAEKAFAF
+1077 TNAENIFGFTLDA
-1085 LLNVENNNK
+1085 ENGNRVDLK
-1094 LTVSFYKLKNKYY
+1094 FYREKGRYY
-1107 VAYDF
+1107 VVYDF

-1123 FADSTKNKFFEITA
+1123 FADGTKNKFFEITA
-1137 EDMEKVQNALK
+1137 EDMEKIQNALK
-1148 SGRKPKA
+1148 SGRKQKT